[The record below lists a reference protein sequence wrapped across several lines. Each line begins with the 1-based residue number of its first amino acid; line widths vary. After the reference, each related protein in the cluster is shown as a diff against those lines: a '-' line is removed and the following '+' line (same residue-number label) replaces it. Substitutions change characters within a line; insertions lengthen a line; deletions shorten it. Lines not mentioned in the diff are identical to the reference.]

1 MKKFLLS
8 IFFIFLFLS
17 QVVFADENSIKI
29 TSVAFDT
36 SSSVLMINSPSEFT
50 SNNTSKLKL
59 IKMSNPNRVYF
70 DINSAILATKKEDI
84 NFTQGVVKHA
94 VVAQNSVNPDVVRV
108 VLTLDEKYSAD
119 KIDVYRLKNSIIVKY
134 GDKPLLKEEYFQ
146 NTFRENRQDSNDYYE
161 YSAMTTQVITKKE
174 VPVSSAQNVTIPT
187 SSMKDI
193 QSAFALANIP
203 KEVESAFSDVKVE
216 QIKRDLKLNTRYY
229 LNSINKTSN
238 GILLSGFGSVA
249 VEKALYLSE
258 PARIVYDLPN
268 TLASKEVRSKEYSI
282 NETETIKVGQFETNK
297 TRLVLKTNKP
307 DKYIPIYSPDN
318 ETLLLADKERYN
330 VASLSNIK
338 ASLTSTYYEKN
349 GQNNDVIL
357 AFNAPVVYS
366 VYRKADDFIL
376 TIYNIDKYNEAQF
389 TNAIKNTNVQNLKLK
404 IEGQLLT
411 VSYKLQSNGTTKVY
425 SGLDGK
431 SLKISISEPQLEQSP
446 IKKIV
451 PPVFTNTKKKA
462 GEKVIVI
469 DAGHGG
475 TDCGA
480 TRAGIKESDINL
492 AVAQRLEA
500 ILKQKGYKVYMTR
513 SDNSTV
519 SLQERVDIAEG
530 KDEDIFVSI
539 HVNSSEN
546 TSPVGLETHYYHD
559 YSYNLAK
566 CVQAEFVKNVT
577 ESPNR
582 GLIKSRF
589 YVINHTTKPAIL
601 VEIGFISNEKERMQL
616 VSADRQQRTAKGIA
630 EGIVNYFKQYDK

>member
-1 MKKFLLS
+1 MKKLLFT
-8 IFFIFLFLS
+8 IFFIFVFLVQS
-17 QVVFADENSIKI
+17 AFADEQAVKI
-29 TSVAFDT
+29 TSVVFDT
-36 SSSVLMINSPSEFT
+36 SSSVMMINSPTEFT
-50 SNNTSKLKL
+50 YDNTSKLKL
-59 IKMSNPNRVYF
+59 VKMSNPNRVYF
-70 DINSAILATKKEDI
+70 DINSAILATKKEDV
-84 NFTQGVVKHA
+84 NFSQGVVKHA
-94 VVAQNSVNPDVVRV
+94 VVAQNSVNPNIVRV

-146 NTFRENRQDSNDYYE
+146 NTFREDRHDTNDYYE

-174 VPVSSAQNVTIPT
+174 VPVSNAQNVTVPN

-193 QSAFALANIP
+193 QSAFASANIP
-203 KEVESAFSDVKVE
+203 KDIDSAFSNVQVE

-229 LNSINKTSN
+229 LNNITKTTN

-268 TLASKEVRSKEYSI
+268 TLVSKEVRSKEYSI

-297 TRLVLKTNKP
+297 TRLVLKTAKP

-318 ETLLLADKERYN
+318 ETLLIADKERYN
-330 VASLSNIK
+330 VASLSTVK
-338 ASLTSTYYEKN
+338 ASLTNTYYEKD
-349 GQNNDVIL
+349 GQDNDVIL

-366 VYRKADDFIL
+366 IYRKAEDFVL
-376 TIYNIDKYNEAQF
+376 TIYNIDKYNETQF
-389 TNAIKNTNVQNLKLK
+389 VNTIKNTGVQNLKLK

-411 VSYKLQSNGTTKVY
+411 ISYKLQSNGTTKVY

-431 SLKISISEPQLEQSP
+431 SLKISINEPKLEPAP

-492 AVAQRLEA
+492 AVAQRVQA
-500 ILKQKGYKVYMTR
+500 ILKEKGYKVYMTR

-539 HVNSSEN
+539 HVNSSES
-546 TSPVGLETHYYHD
+546 TSPTGVETHYYHD

-566 CVQAEFVKNVT
+566 YIQAGLAKYVT

-589 YVINHTTKPAIL
+589 YVINHTTKPAVL

-616 VSADRQQRTAKGIA
+616 VSADRQDRTAKAIA
-630 EGIVNYFKQYDK
+630 EGVVNYFKQSK

>member
-1 MKKFLLS
+1 MKKLLFT
-8 IFFIFLFLS
+8 IFFIFVFLTQS
-17 QVVFADENSIKI
+17 VFADEQAVKI

-36 SSSVLMINSPSEFT
+36 SSSVMMINSPTEFT
-50 SNNTSKLKL
+50 YDNTSKLKL
-59 IKMSNPNRVYF
+59 VKMSNPNRVYF
-70 DINSAILATKKEDI
+70 DINSAILATKKEDV
-84 NFTQGVVKHA
+84 NFSQGVVKHA
-94 VVAQNSVNPDVVRV
+94 VVAQNSVNPNIVRV

-146 NTFRENRQDSNDYYE
+146 NTFREDRHDTNDYYE

-174 VPVSSAQNVTIPT
+174 VPVSNAQNVTVPN
-187 SSMKDI
+187 SSLKDI
-193 QSAFALANIP
+193 QSAFASSNIP
-203 KEVESAFSDVKVE
+203 KDIDSAFSNVQVE

-229 LNSINKTSN
+229 LNNITKTTN

-297 TRLVLKTNKP
+297 TRLVLKTAKP

-318 ETLLLADKERYN
+318 ETLLIADKERYN
-330 VASLSNIK
+330 VASLSTVK
-338 ASLTSTYYEKN
+338 ASLTNTYYEKD
-349 GQNNDVIL
+349 GQDNDVIL

-366 VYRKADDFIL
+366 VYRKADDFVL
-376 TIYNIDKYNEAQF
+376 TIYNIDKYNETQF
-389 TNAIKNTNVQNLKLK
+389 VNTIKNTGVQNLKLK

-411 VSYKLQSNGTTKVY
+411 ISYKLQSNGTTKVY

-431 SLKISISEPQLEQSP
+431 SLKISINEPKLEQAP

-492 AVAQRLEA
+492 AVAQRVQA
-500 ILKQKGYKVYMTR
+500 ILKEKGYKVYMTR

-539 HVNSSEN
+539 HVNSSES
-546 TSPVGLETHYYHD
+546 TSPTGVETHYYHD

-566 CVQAEFVKNVT
+566 YIQAGLVKYVT

-589 YVINHTTKPAIL
+589 YVINHTTKPAVL

-616 VSADRQQRTAKGIA
+616 VSADRQDRTAKAIA
-630 EGIVNYFKQYDK
+630 EGVVNYFKQCK